1 MRPVHLL
8 ADLQHFSVQNH
19 QICVFMFGD
28 LSKNSSEDCGIISS
42 EYHSL
47 VDVAS
52 KASQARFGMFDREL
66 GKLWQDRDWLIG
78 DYTDY

>member
-1 MRPVHLL
+1 
-8 ADLQHFSVQNH
+8 
-19 QICVFMFGD
+19 MFGD
-28 LSKNSSEDCGIISS
+28 LSKNSSEDCGIITS
-42 EYHSL
+42 EYYSL